1 MNKIIQKYKNS
12 NVAIKAA
19 LWFTICNLLQKGIT
33 MISMPIF
40 TRLLS
45 TEQYGVLTIYNS
57 WYSIISIIV
66 TLNLA
71 GGVIFNARQI
81 YILNARSFNLN
92 HNNFLR
98 HLYLLSKL
106 F

>member
-71 GGVIFNARQI
+71 GGVIFNAMTKYEDDKDR
-81 YILNARSFNLN
+81 Y
-92 HNNFLR
+92 
-98 HLYLLSKL
+98 
-106 F
+106 

>member
-57 WYSIISIIV
+57 WYSIISII
-66 TLNLA
+66 
-71 GGVIFNARQI
+71 
-81 YILNARSFNLN
+81 SP
-92 HNNFLR
+92 
-98 HLYLLSKL
+98 
-106 F
+106 

>member
-40 TRLLS
+40 TDRKS
-45 TEQYGVLTIYNS
+45 V
-57 WYSIISIIV
+57 V
-66 TLNLA
+66 
-71 GGVIFNARQI
+71 
-81 YILNARSFNLN
+81 
-92 HNNFLR
+92 
-98 HLYLLSKL
+98 
-106 F
+106 

>member
-57 WYSIISIIV
+57 WY
-66 TLNLA
+66 
-71 GGVIFNARQI
+71 
-81 YILNARSFNLN
+81 
-92 HNNFLR
+92 
-98 HLYLLSKL
+98 YL
-106 F
+106 